1 MRWLAVVAVV
11 FALFL
16 VGWTAGQ
23 KSQDENL
30 AKKVEALEKRLAEAE
45 RKVKEL
51 ERRLFNLNRQVAQ
64 LELRLSLTRKF
75 VVEPPPFLVPHL
87 PFEWQVPEKPGFG
100 LPRPAPRPFVQPYYY
115 PLEQKP

>member
-1 MRWLAVVAVV
+1 MRWLVIVAVML
-11 FALFL
+11 ALFL

-23 KSQDENL
+23 KSQDEDV

-45 RKVKEL
+45 RKIGEL
-51 ERRLFNLNRQVAQ
+51 ERKLSELNRQVAQ
-64 LELRLSLTRKF
+64 MSPKRKF
-75 VVEPPPFLVPHL
+75 ATELLYLLEPRFY
-87 PFEWQVPEKPGFG
+87 FEWQVPEKPGFG

>member
-1 MRWLAVVAVV
+1 MRWLVIAAVV

-23 KSQDENL
+23 KSQDEDV
-30 AKKVEALEKRLAEAE
+30 AKKVDALEKRLAEAE
-45 RKVKEL
+45 RKISEL
-51 ERRLFNLNRQVAQ
+51 ERKLSELNRRVAQ
-64 LELRLSLTRKF
+64 LSAARKLVIEL
-75 VVEPPPFLVPHL
+75 PPFSAPCL